1 MIEIDGS
8 YGEGGGQILR
18 NTIAL
23 STITKKP
30 VKITNIRANRPNPG
44 IKAQHY
50 VAIKSIQKLCDAEVE
65 GLEIGSSKIT
75 FYPGEIKGGRYRFDI
90 GTAGSITLV
99 FQACILASV
108 QTKKPIKITLTGGTD
123 VKWSPAWDYF
133 EHVFLPLLH
142 KTGVDVKPHLVKRG
156 YYPKGGGEAE
166 IEIKPIETI
175 KPLKLS
181 DHQVFSEVKGIVHI
195 GSLPENI
202 STRIKHT
209 VIKTL
214 LKKAFMTSIK
224 IDKSKTLS
232 PGTGV
237 TLWAES
243 KDTILGVAVL
253 GEKGVTSEEVGEK
266 AVLNIIREIES
277 GATLD
282 VYAFD
287 QLLPYMVL
295 ACKNGV
301 SSCKIRELSNHA
313 STNMWLLQQFFDV
326 DFEALQ
332 NETNI
337 HIKIRRKH
345 L

>member
-18 NTIAL
+18 NTVAL

-30 VKITNIRANRPNPG
+30 VKIVNIRANRPNPG

-50 VAIKSIQKLCDAEVE
+50 VSIKSIQELCDARVE
-65 GLEIGSSKIT
+65 GLEIGSSELT
-75 FYPGEIKGGRYRFDI
+75 FYPGEIKGGKYRFDI

-99 FQACILASV
+99 FQAFILASV
-108 QTKKPIKITLTGGTD
+108 QTKNPIKITLTGGTD
-123 VKWSPAWDYF
+123 VKWSPTWDYF
-133 EHVFLPLLH
+133 QHVFLPLLT
-142 KTGVDVKPHLVKRG
+142 KTGIDVKAYLIKRG

-166 IEIKPIETI
+166 IEIKPTKTV
-175 KPLKLS
+175 KPLRLS
-181 DHQVFSEVKGIVHI
+181 DDQEFTEIKGIVHI
-195 GSLPENI
+195 GNLPDNI
-202 STRIKHT
+202 STRIKHS

-214 LKKAFMTSIK
+214 LKHAFMTSIEV
-224 IDKSKTLS
+224 DKSKTLS
-232 PGTGV
+232 PGTGI

-243 KDTILGVAVL
+243 KDTILGSAVL
-253 GEKGVTSEEVGEK
+253 GERGITSEEVGEK
-266 AVLNIIREIES
+266 AALNIIKEIES

-287 QLLPYMVL
+287 QILPYMVL
-295 ACKNGV
+295 ACDEGE
-301 SSCKIRELSNHA
+301 SSCRIRELSNHA
-313 STNMWLLQQFFDV
+313 STNMWLLQRFFDV

-337 HIKIRRKH
+337 HISIRRKH
-345 L
+345 

>member
-50 VAIKSIQKLCDAEVE
+50 VAIKSIQELCDAEVE

-108 QTKKPIKITLTGGTD
+108 QTKKPIKIKLTGGTD
-123 VKWSPAWDYF
+123 VKWSPTWDYF
-133 EHVFLPLLH
+133 EHIFLPLLH

-181 DHQVFSEVKGIVHI
+181 DHQEFSEVKGIVHI

-214 LKKAFMTSIK
+214 LKKAFMTSIE

-295 ACKNGV
+295 ACKNGE

-337 HIKIRRKH
+337 HITIRRKH

>member
-30 VKITNIRANRPNPG
+30 VKIKDIRANRPNPG

-50 VAIKSIQKLCDAEVE
+50 IAIKSIQELCDAKVE
-65 GLEIGSSKIT
+65 GLEIGSSEVT
-75 FYPGEIKGGRYRFDI
+75 FYPREIKGGKYRFDI
-90 GTAGSITLV
+90 GTAGSITLA

-123 VKWSPAWDYF
+123 VKWSPTWDYF
-133 EHVFLPLLH
+133 EHVFLPLIN
-142 KTGVDVKPHLVKRG
+142 KTGVEVKAHLIKRG

-166 IEIKPIETI
+166 IEIKPTKTM

-181 DHQVFSEVKGIVHI
+181 DEQEFTEIKGIVHI
-195 GSLPENI
+195 GSLPDNI
-202 STRIKHT
+202 STRIKHS
-209 VIKTL
+209 VIKNL
-214 LKKAFMTSIK
+214 LKKAFMTSIEV
-224 IDKSKTLS
+224 DKSKTLS

-243 KDTILGVAVL
+243 KDTILGTSVL
-253 GEKGVTSEEVGEK
+253 GERGVTSEEVGEK
-266 AVLNIIREIES
+266 AASAIIKEIEA

-282 VYAFD
+282 VYALD

-295 ACKNGV
+295 TCENDE
-301 SSCKIRELSNHA
+301 SSCIVRELSNHA

-326 DFEALQ
+326 DFEAVQ

-337 HIKIRRKH
+337 HIKVRRKH

>member
-23 STITKKP
+23 STVTKKP

-50 VAIKSIQKLCDAEVE
+50 VAIKSIQELCNAKVE
-65 GLEIGSSKIT
+65 GLEIGSSELT
-75 FYPGEIKGGRYRFDI
+75 FYPGEIKGGQYRFDI
-90 GTAGSITLV
+90 GTAGSITLA
-99 FQACILASV
+99 FQACILATV
-108 QTKKPIKITLTGGTD
+108 KTQEPITITLTGGTD
-123 VKWSPAWDYF
+123 VKWSPTWDYF
-133 EHVFLPLLH
+133 EHVFLPLLS
-142 KTGVDVKPHLVKRG
+142 KTGFNVKARLIKRG
-156 YYPKGGGEAE
+156 YYPKGGGKAE
-166 IEIKPIETI
+166 IEIEPSKKV

-181 DHQVFSEVKGIVHI
+181 DDQEFSEVKGIVHI
-195 GSLPENI
+195 GNLPDNI
-202 STRIKHT
+202 STRIKHS

-214 LKKAFMTSIK
+214 LKKAFMSSIE
-224 IDKSKTLS
+224 IDKSEALS
-232 PGTGV
+232 SGTGV

-243 KDTILGVAVL
+243 KDTVLGSAVL

-266 AVLNIIREIES
+266 TALNIIREIES

-287 QLLPYMVL
+287 QILPYMVL
-295 ACKNGV
+295 ACGEGE
-301 SSCKIRELSNHA
+301 SSCRIRELSNHA
-313 STNMWLLQQFFDV
+313 STNMWLLQHFFDT
-326 DFEALQ
+326 DFEAVQ

-337 HIKIRRKH
+337 HIKIRQKH

>member
-30 VKITNIRANRPNPG
+30 VKVVNIRANRPNPG

-50 VAIKSIQKLCDAEVE
+50 VAIKSIQELCDAEVE

-108 QTKKPIKITLTGGTD
+108 QTKKPIKIKLTGGTD

-181 DHQVFSEVKGIVHI
+181 DHQDFSEVKGIVHI

-214 LKKAFMTSIK
+214 LKKAFMTSIE

-243 KDTILGVAVL
+243 KDTVLGAAVL

-266 AVLNIIREIES
+266 AVLNIVREIES

-337 HIKIRRKH
+337 HITIRRKH

>member
-18 NTIAL
+18 NTVAL

-30 VKITNIRANRPNPG
+30 VKIVNIRANRPNPG

-50 VAIKSIQKLCDAEVE
+50 VAIKSIQEVCDARVE
-65 GLEIGSSKIT
+65 GLEIGSSELT
-75 FYPGEIKGGRYRFDI
+75 FYPGEIRGGKYRFDI

-108 QTKKPIKITLTGGTD
+108 QTKKPIKINLTGGTD
-123 VKWSPAWDYF
+123 VKWSPTWDYF
-133 EHVFLPLLH
+133 EHVFLPLIN
-142 KTGVDVKPHLVKRG
+142 KTGVDVKAHLIKRG

-166 IEIKPIETI
+166 IEIEPIKTI

-181 DHQVFSEVKGIVHI
+181 DEQEFTEIKGIVHI
-195 GSLPENI
+195 GNLPENI
-202 STRIKHT
+202 STRIKHS
-209 VIKTL
+209 VIKNL
-214 LKKAFMTSIK
+214 LKQAFMTSIE

-237 TLWAES
+237 TLWAKS
-243 KDTILGVAVL
+243 KDTVLGAAVL
-253 GEKGVTSEEVGEK
+253 GEKSVTSEEVGEK
-266 AVLNIIREIES
+266 AALNIIKEIES

-295 ACKNGV
+295 ACEQGE
-301 SSCKIRELSNHA
+301 SSCRIRELSNHA
-313 STNMWLLQQFFDV
+313 STNMWLLQRFFDV
-326 DFEALQ
+326 DFEAIQ

-337 HIKIRRKH
+337 HINIRRKH
-345 L
+345 

>member
-18 NTIAL
+18 NTVAL

-30 VKITNIRANRPNPG
+30 VKIVNIRANRPNPG

-50 VAIKSIQKLCDAEVE
+50 VAIKSIQELCDARVE
-65 GLEIGSSKIT
+65 GLEIGSSELT
-75 FYPGEIKGGRYRFDI
+75 FYPGEIKGGKYRFDI

-99 FQACILASV
+99 FQAFILASV
-108 QTKKPIKITLTGGTD
+108 KTKNPIKITLTGGTD
-123 VKWSPAWDYF
+123 VKWSPTWDYF
-133 EHVFLPLLH
+133 QHVFLPLLT
-142 KTGVDVKPHLVKRG
+142 KTGIDVKAYLIKRG

-166 IEIKPIETI
+166 IEIKPTKTV
-175 KPLKLS
+175 KPLRLS
-181 DHQVFSEVKGIVHI
+181 DDQEFTEIKGIVHI
-195 GSLPENI
+195 GNLPDNI
-202 STRIKHT
+202 STRIKHS

-214 LKKAFMTSIK
+214 LKHAFMTSIE

-232 PGTGV
+232 PGTGI

-243 KDTILGVAVL
+243 KDTILGSAVL
-253 GEKGVTSEEVGEK
+253 GERGITSEEVGEK
-266 AVLNIIREIES
+266 AALNIIREIES

-287 QLLPYMVL
+287 QILPYMVL
-295 ACKNGV
+295 AGDKGE
-301 SSCKIRELSNHA
+301 SSCRIRELSNHA
-313 STNMWLLQQFFDV
+313 STNMWLLQRFFDV

-337 HIKIRRKH
+337 HINIRRKH
-345 L
+345 